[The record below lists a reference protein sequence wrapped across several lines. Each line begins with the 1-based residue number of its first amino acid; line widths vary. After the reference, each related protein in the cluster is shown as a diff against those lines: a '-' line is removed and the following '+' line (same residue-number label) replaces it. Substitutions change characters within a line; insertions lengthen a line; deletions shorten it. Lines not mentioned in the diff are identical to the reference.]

1 MAPVEDDLK
10 RSAGDITA
18 GDKYEFLQL
27 IRQGLD
33 RREAA
38 RALGF
43 TARPWRALTSPLSPF
58 YDEDFTNAYADSKG
72 SPESKMHYVE
82 RLREE
87 VRRRAFTDS
96 DALLKTEAMVHLP
109 EYDVL
114 RQKNVNVNV
123 RAIFEQRLK
132 MLPTDLLQQVLER
145 LEGRAPEEIEDAE
158 YRELLPPAGDDVGG
172 NGDGSE

>member
-1 MAPVEDDLK
+1 MAQVEDELNRHAD
-10 RSAGDITA
+10 DITEA
-18 GDKYEFLQL
+18 DKYEFLQMV
-27 IRQGLD
+27 RQGLD

-38 RALGF
+38 RTLGF

-58 YDEDFTNAYADSKG
+58 YDEDFTNAYAEAKG

-96 DALLKTEAMVHLP
+96 DRLLEKEAMVHLP

-132 MLPTDLLQQVLER
+132 MLPTDLLKQVLER

-158 YRELLPPAGDDVGG
+158 YRELPPAVNDDVGE
-172 NGDGSE
+172 NGDNSE